1 MVFLGLARRVS
12 DWRPD
17 IAALEGWLEC
27 ESYVVGES
35 DMTRAELW
43 AAIRAVD
50 WVLLHPEVRE
60 HLEKGQL
67 GVSPDA
73 WFRASEA
80 LRQMESDDAA
90 VHD

>member
-1 MVFLGLARRVS
+1 
-12 DWRPD
+12 
-17 IAALEGWLEC
+17 
-27 ESYVVGES
+27 
-35 DMTRAELW
+35 MTRAELW

-60 HLEKGQL
+60 HLEKGPL

-80 LRQMESDDAA
+80 LRQMEHAESSQEDRFGG
-90 VHD
+90 